1 MIGTRL
7 GPYEITAKLGE
18 GGMGEVYRATDT
30 KLKRDVAIKVLPAA
44 FIEDKERLARFERE
58 AQLLAQLNH
67 PNIAAIHG
75 LEESEGTR
83 ALIMELVEG
92 PTLAER
98 LEAGPFPLHEC
109 LSVSLQ
115 IAQALEEAHE
125 KGIVHRDLKPQNIKA
140 SGEGKTKVLD
150 FGLAKAM
157 DPVAGSAASAADMAR
172 SPTLMQSPTLTAAHG
187 TQLGVILGTAA
198 YMAPEQAR
206 GGAVDKRADIWAFGV
221 VLYEMLTGR
230 SLFAADTVTDTLAGV
245 LKTEI
250 DFARVPAEVPP
261 AIRQLLRRCLERNP
275 KNRLHDIADARIVL
289 EELLAGRGEESAVVA
304 MPAGA
309 APAAAVEATPAWRR
323 ALPWA
328 IAALGLVA
336 ALLSTFAGR
345 TRAPES
351 PLFVDLGTPGDER
364 FQFQGDFGA
373 PVVLS
378 RDGTTIAFGA
388 VGADST
394 TQLWVRSLATGEE
407 KRLDGTEGATAP
419 FFSFDG
425 RTLGY
430 FVNAKLMAVA
440 LAGGRPYELADAP
453 NGRGGTWAEDGTIVF
468 APDFRSGL
476 SRVPASG
483 GAPVP
488 LTTVDLPRH
497 STHRW
502 PALTPDGRAFVYLAM
517 NHAPDK
523 EKESE
528 LRWAKLDGSGDHAL
542 VPSLA
547 NGVVAGGELL
557 FLRRQELL
565 ARPIDGEGRLG
576 GEARRVASE
585 LLFDPSTWRSTFAAT
600 ADRVVYARGDDAR
613 GTHLSRVDRSGRL
626 LEELAGDD
634 IYYDLR
640 LSPDETRLAVSRG
653 VQTEIW
659 MLDLERETKS
669 RFTFESQIVNS
680 PVWSRDGQWLYY
692 TRGTDRNLAGEIAR
706 KASSGVGQPETL
718 FEIGSDELGAIA
730 SDVSEDGRWLLVTT
744 GVYPFTETA
753 DIQWLALDGTR
764 RLIPLLQTPAF
775 EVDGRLSPDGRWVVY
790 RSNESGVEQ
799 IYVTAARRDGAG
811 AASSKWQ
818 ISADGGRL
826 PIWSRDGKE
835 IVYLE
840 PSLNLSR
847 VTVEPDDA
855 GGLRFG
861 APEAMFGTTL
871 LADAASFAFAADGQ
885 SLILNHYGEAQSRP
899 LRLIEGWRRL
909 LAR

>member
-1 MIGTRL
+1 MIGNRL
-7 GPYEITAKLGE
+7 GSYEITAKLGE

-30 KLKRDVAIKVLPAA
+30 RLKRDVAIKVLPAA
-44 FIEDKERLARFERE
+44 FTEDKERLARFERE
-58 AQLLAQLNH
+58 AQLLAQLH
-67 PNIAAIHG
+67 HSNIASIFG
-75 LEESEGTR
+75 LEESGGTR
-83 ALIMELVEG
+83 ALVMELVEG

-98 LEAGPFPLHEC
+98 LESGALPFNES
-109 LSVSLQ
+109 LSVALQ
-115 IAQALEEAHE
+115 IAQALEEAHG
-125 KGIVHRDLKPQNIKA
+125 KGIVHRDLKPQNVKA
-140 SGEGKTKVLD
+140 PIEGKVKVLD

-157 DPVAGSAASAADMAR
+157 DPAAGGAASAADLAR
-172 SPTLMQSPTLTAAHG
+172 SPTLMHSPTLTAVHG

-206 GGAVDKRADIWAFGV
+206 GAAVDKRADIWAFGV
-221 VLYEMLTGR
+221 VLYEMLVGR
-230 SLFAADTVTDTLAGV
+230 SLFAGDTVTDTLAGV

-250 DFARVPAEVPP
+250 DFAKLPADTPP

-289 EELLAGRGEESAVVA
+289 EEQLAGRGEEYAVVA
-304 MPAGA
+304 LPAAA
-309 APAAAVEATPAWRR
+309 APAAIAPAWRR

-328 IAALGLVA
+328 IAALGLAA
-336 ALLSTFAGR
+336 ALLSTFPGR
-345 TRAPES
+345 SRAPAS
-351 PLFVDLGTPGDER
+351 PLFVDLGTPADER

-378 RDGTTIAFGA
+378 RDGATIAFGA
-388 VGADST
+388 VGASST

-407 KRLDGTEGATAP
+407 RRLDGTEGATAP

-453 NGRGGTWAEDGTIVF
+453 NGRGGTWAADGTIVF

-476 SRVPASG
+476 FRVPASG

-488 LTTVDLPRH
+488 LTTVDLTRH

-557 FLRRQELL
+557 FLRHQELL

-585 LLFDPSTWRSTFAAT
+585 VLFDPSTWRSTFAAT

-613 GTHLSRVDRSGRL
+613 GTRLSRVDRSGRL

-634 IYYDLR
+634 VYYDLR
-640 LSPDETRLAVSRG
+640 LSPDGTRVAVSRG

-659 MLDLERETKS
+659 MLDLERGTKS
-669 RFTFESQIVNS
+669 RFTFESQIVNG
-680 PVWSRDGQWLYY
+680 PVWSHDGQWIYY
-692 TRGTDRNLAGEIAR
+692 TRGTDRNLAGEIVR
-706 KASSGVGQPETL
+706 KASSGVGQPEPL
-718 FEIGSDELGAIA
+718 FDFGSDELGAVA
-730 SDVSEDGRWLLVTT
+730 TDVSEDGRWLIVTT

-753 DIQWLALDGTR
+753 DIQWLAVDGSR

-775 EVDGRLSPDGRWVVY
+775 EVDGRLSPDGRWLVY
-790 RSNESGVEQ
+790 RSNESGLEQ

-826 PIWSRDGKE
+826 PIWSRDGRE

-847 VTVEPDDA
+847 VTVEPDGA

-871 LADAASFAFAADGQ
+871 LADSSSFAFGADGQ
-885 SLILNHYGEAQSRP
+885 SLLFNHYGEAQSRP
-899 LRLIEGWRRL
+899 LRMIEGWRRL
-909 LAR
+909 LGNG

>member
-1 MIGTRL
+1 M
-7 GPYEITAKLGE
+7 
-18 GGMGEVYRATDT
+18 D
-30 KLKRDVAIKVLPAA
+30 
-44 FIEDKERLARFERE
+44 
-58 AQLLAQLNH
+58 
-67 PNIAAIHG
+67 
-75 LEESEGTR
+75 
-83 ALIMELVEG
+83 G

-98 LEAGPFPLHEC
+98 LESGAFSITES
-109 LSVSLQ
+109 LSTALQ

-125 KGIVHRDLKPQNIKA
+125 KGIVHRDLKPQNVKA
-140 SGEGKTKVLD
+140 STEGKVKVLD

-157 DPVAGSAASAADMAR
+157 DAGAAAASAADLAR

-206 GGAVDKRADIWAFGV
+206 GAAVDKRADIWAFGV
-221 VLYEMLTGR
+221 VLYEMLVGR
-230 SLFAADTVTDTLAGV
+230 SLFAGDTVTDTLAGV

-250 DFARVPAEVPP
+250 DFAKVLPGVPP

-289 EELLAGRGEESAVVA
+289 EERLAGRGEEQRGRRVA
-304 MPAGA
+304 RRRGGG
-309 APAAAVEATPAWRR
+309 TRPAWRR

-328 IAALGLVA
+328 IAALGLAA

-345 TRAPES
+345 SRAPES
-351 PLFVDLGTPGDER
+351 PLFVDLGTPADER

-476 SRVPASG
+476 FRVPASG

-488 LTTVDLPRH
+488 LTTVDLARH

-523 EKESE
+523 ERESE
-528 LRWAKLDGSGDHAL
+528 LRWAKLDGTGDHAL

-557 FLRRQELL
+557 FLRRQELI

-585 LLFDPSTWRSTFAAT
+585 VLFDPSTWRSTFAAT

-634 IYYDLR
+634 VYYDLR
-640 LSPDETRLAVSRG
+640 LSPDGTRAAVSRG

-659 MLDLERETKS
+659 MFDLERQTKS
-669 RFTFESQIVNS
+669 RFTFESQLVNG
-680 PVWSRDGQWLYY
+680 PVWSRDGQWIYY
-692 TRGTDRNLAGEIAR
+692 TRGTDRNLAGEIVR
-706 KASSGVGQPETL
+706 KASSGIGQPETL
-718 FEIGSDELGAIA
+718 FDFGSDALGAVA
-730 SDVSEDGRWLLVTT
+730 TDVSEDGRWLLLTT

-753 DIQWLALDGTR
+753 DIQWLALEGAR
-764 RLIPLLQTPAF
+764 RLIPMLQTPAF
-775 EVDGRLSPDGRWVVY
+775 EVDGRLSPDGRWMVY
-790 RSNESGVEQ
+790 RSNESGLEQ

-826 PIWSRDGKE
+826 PIWSRDGRE

-847 VTVEPDDA
+847 VTVEPDGA

-871 LADAASFAFAADGQ
+871 LADASSFAFAADGQ

-899 LRLIEGWRRL
+899 LRMIEGWRRL
-909 LAR
+909 LEK